1 MIKKVLTV
9 GCSFTYGD
17 ELSNRVR
24 DAWPYLLAKQN
35 NWDVTNLGQSGG
47 SNDRNIRIV
56 FENIKNDYDLIIVA
70 WTTCNRF
77 EINSTNNKGTSTRL
91 SPIDIS
97 ISLAD
102 KINFKWALEYYANH
116 HDRFYNYQKWLRQ
129 IVLLQSYLK
138 QRNQK
143 YIFCNTFG
151 IWSDLKEVS
160 YEDFMPK
167 LSDLTDQIDSEYYV
181 EWPKWG
187 MLDWMGDCPKG
198 PGGHPLELGH
208 QRIAEKIN
216 EHIRHLGWVS

>member
-9 GCSFTYGD
+9 GCSFTYGE
-17 ELSNRVR
+17 ELQYPHVSS
-24 DAWPYLLAKQN
+24 WPALLGYQN
-35 NWDVTNLGQSGG
+35 KWKVANLGKGGG

-56 FENIKNDYDLIIVA
+56 FEEIKNNYDLIIVA

-77 EINSTNNKGTSTRL
+77 EINSTNNNGTSTPIT
-91 SPIDIS
+91 PIDMS
-97 ISLAD
+97 INMAA
-102 KINFKWALEYYANH
+102 KMQCGWALGYYANH
-116 HDRFYNYQKWLRQ
+116 HDRFYSYQKWLRQ

-151 IWSDLKEVS
+151 IWSDLNEVS